1 MPEDKPIVYVLRG
14 DDRQAIETHI
24 ATFIGALGD
33 VNMAE
38 MNTTRLDGSTTDL
51 NALQSAALAMPF
63 LAERR
68 LVILEDALKPYIG
81 PGKQAK
87 RTKFLALL
95 DELPASTAL
104 VLTVQDHQKYSRQT
118 GPYWETLKPSHWFM
132 KWAHTAGSRA
142 IVIDCALPS
151 AGNMPVWI
159 TNKAADLGGEFTR
172 DAALI
177 LRDYIHNNT
186 QHALQEINKL
196 LAYVNYQ
203 RPVTAADV
211 EFLTVQD
218 RQSDI
223 FAMVDAMGNRN
234 GQQAL
239 ELLHILL
246 EEMDFIP
253 LFGMVVRQFR
263 LLIQA
268 REILDLGGGEKNLT
282 ETLGLHPFVAKKIHI
297 QAQQFDLPTL
307 EGIYQH
313 LLEIDLGEKTSRM
326 PGEIALDMLIA
337 RLAGELPVQ

>member
-14 DDRQAIETHI
+14 DDRQAIKTHI

-33 VNMAE
+33 ADMAE

-51 NALQSAALAMPF
+51 NTLQSAALAMPF

-68 LVILEDALKPYIG
+68 LVILEDALKPYVG
-81 PGKQAK
+81 RGKQAL
-87 RTKFLALL
+87 RTKFLTLL
-95 DELPASTAL
+95 DDLPTSTAL
-104 VLTVQDHQKYSRQT
+104 VLTVEDQQKYSRREGTAWQT
-118 GPYWETLKPSHWFM
+118 LNSSHWFIQ
-132 KWAHTAGSRA
+132 WAKTAGNRVM
-142 IVIDCALPS
+142 IIDCALPS
-151 AGNMPVWI
+151 EGNMPVWI
-159 TNKAADLGGEFTR
+159 SKKAADLGGEFTR
-172 DAALI
+172 DAALM
-177 LRDYIHNNT
+177 LRDYIGNNT
-186 QHALQEINKL
+186 QQALQEIDKL

-218 RQSDI
+218 RQSDM
-223 FAMVDAMGNRN
+223 FAMVDAIGNRDAN
-234 GQQAL
+234 KAL

-263 LLIQA
+263 LLVQA
-268 REILDLGGGEKNLT
+268 REILDLGGNEEDLIKT
-282 ETLGLHPFVAKKIHI
+282 FGLPAFVVRKI
-297 QAQQFDLPTL
+297 QAQARQFDLPTL

-313 LLEIDLGEKTSRM
+313 LLEIDLGEKTGRM

-337 RLAGELPVQ
+337 RLAG